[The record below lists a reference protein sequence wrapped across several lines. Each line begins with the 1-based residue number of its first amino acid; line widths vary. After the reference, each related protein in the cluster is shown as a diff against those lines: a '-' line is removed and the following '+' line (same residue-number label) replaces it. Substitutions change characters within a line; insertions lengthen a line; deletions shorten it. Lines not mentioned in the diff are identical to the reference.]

1 MPIYARRNL
10 TQAAKYL
17 LIGLALLY
25 AADWSVFEARFMLG
39 AGLASVPVEQYLT
52 TSLKG
57 GKAEYDYVGTA
68 NVNCSRSALPQYA
81 ESQWNPPCWWL
92 KRHNQRWR

>member
-1 MPIYARRNL
+1 MPIHFRRNL
-10 TQAAKYL
+10 KQTAKYL
-17 LIGLALLY
+17 LIGLAFLY
-25 AADWSVFEARFMLG
+25 AADWCVFEVRLMRGL
-39 AGLASVPVEQYLT
+39 GLASVQVEQYLT

-57 GKAEYDYVGTA
+57 GKAEYDYMGTA
-68 NVNCSRSALPQYA
+68 AVNCSRSVFPQYA

>member
-1 MPIYARRNL
+1 MPIYARRIL
-10 TQAAKYL
+10 KQAAKYL

-68 NVNCSRSALPQYA
+68 NVQNRCVPHSRSTQSHNGILPA
-81 ESQWNPPCWWL
+81 GG
-92 KRHNQRWR
+92 